1 MKPFPHPWDI
11 AEPQA
16 KRDIVLAAVAND
28 GFALSHAS
36 DALRADR
43 EAPTGTT
50 ASTFRNSGQQKL
62 VYVIYHNQLYGFM
75 DDSYYR
81 SSQFP

>member
-28 GFALSHAS
+28 GFALRHAS

-43 EAPTGTT
+43 EAPFDAPQPPLFETL
-50 ASTFRNSGQQKL
+50 ANK
-62 VYVIYHNQLYGFM
+62 N
-75 DDSYYR
+75 
-81 SSQFP
+81 